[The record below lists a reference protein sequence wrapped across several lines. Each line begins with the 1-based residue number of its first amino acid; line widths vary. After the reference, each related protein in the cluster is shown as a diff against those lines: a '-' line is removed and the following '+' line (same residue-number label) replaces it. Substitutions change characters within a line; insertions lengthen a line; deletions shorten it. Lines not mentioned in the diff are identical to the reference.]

1 MATLLD
7 LTLFRS
13 RGPHASLINSRKGR
27 QKSRKFIPAR
37 KKERPPHLVATAVLD
52 SNQRMPTTPS
62 RRAAKRALV
71 AAAAAAA
78 RGAAAAIAARLAA
91 RIAAAKAA
99 AATIAQLAAKIAER
113 PAMAAGVA
121 ARIAARVAAGRLTAG
136 GFAAG
141 RFAASGL
148 TARRLAAAR
157 LATTVTAEQAGVGF
171 LAASKEQTGH
181 GNQREQ
187 KLRVHRGNLLHVA
200 VKG

>member
-71 AAAAAAA
+71 AAAAAA